1 MRSRFF
7 IVHVRLAAL
16 LTYVS
21 GVRLMRIELV
31 GGLGVG
37 KSTLCNA
44 LDKIGFNSI
53 YETLQTNPFLA
64 DCFADPENFRFP
76 SQMWFALSKFQEIR
90 KFERGDRINV
100 LDQSVLNVRAYTNLL
115 FGNQDGEA
123 LKIIN
128 DCFSYLEARLGPPDL
143 LINLLCT
150 PEEQLR
156 RIRLRNRD
164 HERNVTQSYVTS
176 LQNEMNLLLG
186 QARQDGIPV
195 LDIDTQEIYLPDNFA
210 YAESLANKISTLMQI
225 DLSRFFDN
233 SVPRQYSLVG

>member
-1 MRSRFF
+1 MNSSVF
-7 IVHVRLAAL
+7 IIHARPFPL
-16 LTYVS
+16 LVS
-21 GVRLMRIELV
+21 QEEIIMRIELV

-64 DCFADPENFRFP
+64 DCFVDPENFRFP

-115 FGNQDGEA
+115 FGDQDAQA

-128 DCFSYLEARLGPPDL
+128 DCFTYLEARLGPPDL
-143 LINLLCT
+143 LINLACS

-156 RIRLRNRD
+156 RIRLRNRP
-164 HERNVTQSYVTS
+164 HEQNVTLHYISS
-176 LQNEMNLLLG
+176 LQNEMNALLTE
-186 QARQDGIPV
+186 ARHAQIPV
-195 LDIDTQEIYLPDNFA
+195 LDIDTEEIYLPDNFD
-210 YAESLANKISTLMQI
+210 YAEILASKIANVMEI
-225 DLSRFFDN
+225 DLSDFFDAAI
-233 SVPRQYSLVG
+233 PRQYSLVG

>member
-1 MRSRFF
+1 
-7 IVHVRLAAL
+7 
-16 LTYVS
+16 
-21 GVRLMRIELV
+21 MRIELV

-115 FGNQDGEA
+115 FGDQDTDA
-123 LKIIN
+123 LRIIN
-128 DCFSYLEARLGPPDL
+128 DCFSYLESRLGPPDL
-143 LINLLCT
+143 LINLACS
-150 PEEQLR
+150 PHEQMR
-156 RIRLRNRD
+156 RIRLRNRP
-164 HERNVTQSYVTS
+164 HEQSVTLSYIS
-176 LQNEMNLLLG
+176 GLQGEIDTLLNA
-186 QARQDGIPV
+186 ARAAHVPV
-195 LDIDTQEIYLPDNFA
+195 LDINTEEIYLPDNFA
-210 YAESLANKISTLMQI
+210 YAENLAGRIAAIMQI
-225 DLSRFFDN
+225 DLNRYFDAAT
-233 SVPRQYSLVG
+233 PRQYSLAG

>member
-1 MRSRFF
+1 
-7 IVHVRLAAL
+7 
-16 LTYVS
+16 
-21 GVRLMRIELV
+21 MRIELV

-115 FGNQDGEA
+115 FGDQDGDA

-128 DCFSYLEARLGPPDL
+128 DCFSYLETKLGLPDL
-143 LINLLCT
+143 LINLVCS

-156 RIRLRNRD
+156 RIRLRNRP
-164 HERNVTQSYVTS
+164 HELNVTLDYISG
-176 LQNEMNLLLG
+176 LQEEIDALLIK
-186 QARQDGIPV
+186 ARHSHISV
-195 LDIDTQEIYLPDNFA
+195 VDIDTEEIYLPDNFG
-210 YAESLANKISTLMQI
+210 YAEILAQKIGNVMQI
-225 DLSRFFDN
+225 DLSKFFDTT
-233 SVPRQYSLVG
+233 SPRQYSLVG

>member
-1 MRSRFF
+1 
-7 IVHVRLAAL
+7 
-16 LTYVS
+16 
-21 GVRLMRIELV
+21 MRIELV

-115 FGNQDGEA
+115 FGNQDGDA

-128 DCFSYLEARLGPPDL
+128 DCFAYLETKLGPPDL
-143 LINLLCT
+143 LINLICS

-156 RIRLRNRD
+156 RIRLRNRP
-164 HERNVTQSYVTS
+164 HELNVTIDYISS
-176 LQNEMNLLLG
+176 LQAEMNILLA
-186 QARQDGIPV
+186 QARQSHIPV
-195 LDIDTQEIYLPDNFA
+195 LDIDTEEIYLPDNFG
-210 YAESLANKISTLMQI
+210 YAEILAAKIATVMQI
-225 DLSRFFDN
+225 DLSQFFDTAT
-233 SVPRQYSLVG
+233 PRQYSLVG